1 MSIPQQVRITTLTEN
16 TASFDYLAEWG
27 LSMII
32 ETGESTL
39 LFDTGRTFTALYNA
53 QLHGIDLSRVDKIVL
68 SHGHS
73 DHTGGLRDI
82 LRRSGPKEV
91 IAHPS
96 VWEKKYARREGREK
110 YAGIPFTREELEA
123 DGASFVLSREPVA
136 ITDYLVTTGEV
147 PLVTDFEDVDPN
159 LFVREAGRER
169 KDTVPD
175 DLSLI
180 IKAAFGVVVV
190 LGCAHRGLVN
200 TLYHVRELVGEAPIY
215 AVIGGTHL
223 FGASP
228 ERIERTAR
236 ALREFGVER
245 LGVSHCT
252 GFPASSYLSREFG
265 DAFFMNNAGMSFT
278 LPPE

>member
-1 MSIPQQVRITTLTEN
+1 MSIPAQVRITTLTEN
-16 TASFDYLAEWG
+16 TASFGYLAEWG
-27 LSMII
+27 LSMLI
-32 ETGESTL
+32 EAGESTL
-39 LFDTGRTFTALYNA
+39 LFDTGRTFTAAYNA
-53 QLHGIDLSRVDKIVL
+53 QLLGIDLRRVDKIVL

-82 LRRSGPKEV
+82 LHRSGPKEI

-96 VWEKKYARREGREK
+96 VWEKKYARPHGRER
-110 YAGIPFTREELEA
+110 YTGIPFPREELEA
-123 DGASFVLSREPVA
+123 DGATFVLSREPVS
-136 ITDYLVTTGEV
+136 ITDYIITTGEV

-159 LFVREAGRER
+159 LFVREAGQER

-175 DLSLI
+175 DQSLI
-180 IKAAFGVVVV
+180 IRAAFGVVVI
-190 LGCAHRGLVN
+190 LGGAHRGLVN
-200 TLYHVRELVGEAPIY
+200 TLYRVRELVGETPIY

-223 FGASP
+223 FDASP

-236 ALREFGVER
+236 ALREFGIER

-252 GFPASSYLSREFG
+252 GFPASSYLSMEFG
-265 DAFFMNNAGMSFT
+265 DAFFMNNAGVSFT